1 MAKKILADTG
11 FWFALFNEDDKYR
24 SEALK
29 IEDDIQVHSLLIPW
43 PTLYEAIRTKVAKR
57 RDNVLKLKRYIEKP
71 STFLVEDEIYRKESL
86 EYVLENNIRHFSLVD
101 HVVRSML
108 SDRSLRIDGFVSFN
122 PKDFYD
128 VCDARKIE
136 MLYR

>member
-11 FWFALFNEDDKYR
+11 FWFALFNESDDYR
-24 SEALK
+24 SKALI

-43 PTLYEAIRTKVAKR
+43 PTLYETINTKLSKQKHNVAR
-57 RDNVLKLKRYIEKP
+57 LKRFIEKQ
-71 STFLVEDEIYRKESL
+71 STILIDDEIYRKDSL
-86 EYVLENNIRHFSLVD
+86 TFVLENNIRHFSLVD

-108 SDRSLRIDGFVSFN
+108 SDKSLRIDGFISFN

-128 VCDARKIE
+128 VCDSRNID